1 MNGVLLGKGQYDWI
15 AGGNSAIKR
24 EVYAVDLNWKP
35 YQGEHEIQFVNSK
48 TPYDTLFCVTYS
60 ALKCIIALL
69 NFLIKRGL
77 ISDENIQWLKDN
89 GYYKNGK
96 LNFSERFSAINGGT
110 TNKGAY
116 QFKVANGIYN
126 FGLIPQD
133 MFPLADN
140 FQDNIDSRF
149 ITQEMK
155 DLGKEFI
162 KRFTVNY
169 EWVDSTL
176 EQLKYSPVQEIVR
189 FANYEKPEDI
199 LKPEG
204 ETNHAVEGVFATPE
218 YDEIQDTYWQ
228 VYKRY
233 HPDYT
238 HSYMAFSITVN
249 NNIPM
254 DTEKFIK
261 DNDKKWVRNQNTG
274 EFGRVL
280 RGKLFTIQ
288 TTDRAALILLDDR
301 VREDGIQVTNEI
313 WEKLPKENF

>member
-15 AGGNSAIKR
+15 AGGNSAIKK
-24 EVYAVDLNWKP
+24 EVYAVDLDWKP
-35 YQGEHEIQFVNSK
+35 FQGEHEIQFVNSK

-69 NFLIKRGL
+69 NFLIKKGL
-77 ISDENIQWLKDN
+77 ISDENIQWLKDK

-96 LNFSERFSAINGGT
+96 LNFSERFSAIIGET

-126 FGLIPQD
+126 CGVIPQD

-140 FQDNIDSRF
+140 FKDNIDSKF
-149 ITQEMK
+149 ITQEMR
-155 DLGKEFI
+155 DLGKEFL
-162 KRFTVNY
+162 KRFTINY
-169 EWVDSTL
+169 EWVDNLS

-238 HSYMAFSITVN
+238 HSYMAYSITVN

-274 EFGRVL
+274 EFGRIL
-280 RGKLFTIQ
+280 RGKLFTIK

-301 VREDGIQVTNEI
+301 VREDGIQVTNET